1 MPRMQR
7 RNSAEL
13 RMLVRTTQPRSS
25 FELSFSPPS
34 RPSSQIVTQVIIQAV
49 VYALVETIVQAKHG
63 ETTPSLRRSA
73 DEGG

>member
-34 RPSSQIVTQVIIQAV
+34 RPSFQIVTQVTIQAV
-49 VYALVETIVQAKHG
+49 VYALVQTFVQAKHS
-63 ETTPSLRRSA
+63 ETTPSLRRPA